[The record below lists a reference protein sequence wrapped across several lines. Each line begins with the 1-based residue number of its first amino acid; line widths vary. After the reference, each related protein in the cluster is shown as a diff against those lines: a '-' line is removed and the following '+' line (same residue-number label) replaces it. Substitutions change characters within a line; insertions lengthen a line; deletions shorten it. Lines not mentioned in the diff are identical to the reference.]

1 LVVEKIVV
9 WRMMMMTMMMMTMMM
24 IVRTTIKAER
34 AQRRRLLWLRATLG
48 EYSRALWGLKRRQTM
63 SRETGATDCSLV
75 GSWRSQR
82 CVAWYL
88 NYSYANILIHEA

>member
-1 LVVEKIVV
+1 V
-9 WRMMMMTMMMMTMMM
+9 MM

-34 AQRRRLLWLRATLG
+34 AQRRRLLWLRVTLG

-75 GSWRSQR
+75 GSWRLQQ
-82 CVAWYL
+82 CPAWYL
-88 NYSYANILIHEA
+88 HYSYANILIHEA